1 MIRDLCLLVLEYIGS
16 DIQLDFKVDIYEYN
30 LNKLDWQSICSN
42 VNIPLSFI
50 ERNIDKIKGYDI
62 HSLCNNRNV
71 PTSFLV
77 KHKDKIGTDIY
88 LRKDVPLSLYE
99 KNPKLYYKCYIASN
113 INITE
118 KFIDKYLKIGESYL
132 LWNDICLN
140 ECVPINVIEKY
151 LKNNKWTV
159 GLFYNKKIP
168 FTFYD
173 KYIDVYHNK
182 DSHEF
187 YNIFTREDIPM
198 WFIEKYINILTIRCW
213 MNLCWN
219 ESIPFSFLNK
229 NVERIKRK
237 FGESDFL
244 HNYMRMILKYR
255 YIPEYFINDHYDI
268 LNWYYLSANE
278 KMPVTFFEKH
288 IDKVNWDYL
297 SCNKNIPIEFFE
309 KYGISKNSNE
319 IDKINWNSLCQNTNI
334 PFWFF
339 EKYLNAN
346 NKIYM
351 KWLMIYHNPPLSFM
365 KKYDTEFKY
374 VSKNENIPFEFF
386 EKYLHKCNIDD
397 LCGNKGLPLKYKE
410 KEIYKKVLPILLQ
423 L

>member
-30 LNKLDWQSICSN
+30 LNKLDWQLICSN
-42 VNIPLSFI
+42 ENIPLSFI
-50 ERNIDKIKGYDI
+50 ERNINKLTRHAIQC
-62 HSLCNNRNV
+62 LCNNKNV

-77 KHKDKIGTDIY
+77 KHKDKIGANIY
-88 LRKDVPLSLYE
+88 LRKDVSLSLYE
-99 KNPKLYYKCYIASN
+99 KNPKFYYESHIASN
-113 INITE
+113 INISE

-132 LWNDICLN
+132 CWYDLCSN
-140 ECVPINVIEKY
+140 ESVPINVIEKH
-151 LKNNKWTV
+151 LKNNGWTV

-173 KYIDVYHNK
+173 KYIDVLYIKLNRG
-182 DSHEF
+182 F

-198 WFIEKYINILTIRCW
+198 WFIEKYINTLTIDCW
-213 MNLCWN
+213 ISLCRN

-229 NVERIKRK
+229 NVERIKIK
-237 FGESDFL
+237 FGEFDFFY
-244 HNYMRMILKYR
+244 NYMRVILMNR

-268 LNWYYLSANE
+268 LNWDYVSQNT

-297 SCNKNIPIEFFE
+297 SYNKNIPVEFFE
-309 KYGISKNSNE
+309 KYVIPDGVN
-319 IDKINWNSLCQNTNI
+319 KINKGVLCQNTNI

-339 EKYLNAN
+339 EKYIIDDKEYNEL
-346 NKIYM
+346 
-351 KWLMIYHNPPLSFM
+351 LMIYNDPPLSFM
-365 KKYDTEFKY
+365 KKYDTEFTY
-374 VSKNENIPFEFF
+374 ISRNENIPFEFF
-386 EKYLHKCNIDD
+386 EKYLHKCNIND
-397 LCGNKGLPLKYKE
+397 LCKNKGLPLKYKE
-410 KEIYKKVLPILLQ
+410 REIYKKVYVILLQ